1 MKVKKIL
8 SIVIVIA
15 LVIGFVPAFSASANA
30 DDYASFSFNYAGRTY
45 TVPFGSNGSG
55 DGVSWSCDQ
64 DGNAVIEL
72 TKVGTNTFS
81 FTNGNAVLTGAELIG
96 GGAGGGGGNTG
107 GDTGKEYYR
116 SGSGGGGGEIKT
128 LSETALSQIGKSF
141 SVTIGEG
148 GKGGIPESSDT
159 NTHPNYTTV
168 AFQCLNHSGFK
179 YAPGEAGG
187 DTYIVDDNLKFLA
200 SGGASDGGAE
210 GIHYIEN
217 KLFYSDGNSGS
228 HQTATRAASGG
239 SGSLSPRFVE
249 PPSRTGG
256 NFSSGS
262 FTCEICGRSGQF
274 SSRTYTYTYTQTVD
288 PWGST
293 WDSWK
298 TKGGEAF
305 DGAGAGGTASNQ
317 HDSSYDDKKP
327 CSNSL
332 DDNNGAD
339 ATSYGAGG
347 GGGALASGLY
357 GIWAY
362 NHYSETGSTD
372 AYLFAGHGGNGY
384 QGKATLYVHVEI
396 TPPDDEGRAGGG
408 GGFWGGKSSNSIED
422 GAIAGGGAGYI
433 GSKASGTTHP
443 GIDATNPAIPD
454 GSKDGYIRI
463 TFVS

>member
-55 DGVSWSCDQ
+55 NGVSWSCDQ

-96 GGAGGGGGNTG
+96 GGAGGGGGNTVPAN
-107 GDTGKEYYR
+107 YR

-141 SVTIGEG
+141 SITIGEG
-148 GKGGIPESSDT
+148 GKGGIPESSDLIIHLGSDTIKHPDYT
-159 NTHPNYTTV
+159 NLTT
-168 AFQCLNHSGFK
+168 ASFQCLEHSSFA

-239 SGSLSPRFVE
+239 SGSLSPRFEE
-249 PPSRTGG
+249 PPSGKGG
-256 NFSSGS
+256 NFNYRS
-262 FTCEICGRSGQF
+262 FTCEICAW
-274 SSRTYTYTYTQTVD
+274 SRENWSYKWTSD
-288 PWGST
+288 PQWGP

-298 TKGGEAF
+298 TQGGVAF

-317 HDSSYDDKKP
+317 HDSSYEHA
-327 CSNSL
+327 CSTSL

-357 GIWAY
+357 GY
-362 NHYSETGSTD
+362 EQFNHYSTTGSTV

-384 QGKATLYVHVEI
+384 QGKATLYAHIEI